1 MYKALGGFATN
12 GINMTKLESYLL
24 DGKFV
29 SAQFYAEIEAHPQTQ
44 AYKNAFEELSF
55 FLIMSMC
62 WGRILLH
69 ATGCSAIVT
78 IRHIY

>member
-1 MYKALGGFATN
+1 
-12 GINMTKLESYLL
+12 LL

-55 FLIMSMC
+55 FSDYVHVLGTYS
-62 WGRILLH
+62 
-69 ATGCSAIVT
+69 SA
-78 IRHIY
+78 RDRM

>member
-44 AYKNAFEELSF
+44 AYKNAFEELSVF
-55 FLIMSMC
+55 SDYVHVLGTYS
-62 WGRILLH
+62 
-69 ATGCSAIVT
+69 SA
-78 IRHIY
+78 RDRM